1 MYRNKHVDRIEK
13 AKWKCGRHTVKGVR
27 PKVLSF
33 PTLVDIT
40 APQTPTV
47 ESITVTVRLNSPNH
61 TLALKLTPPV
71 LEYLRAVV
79 TEQLDSGDCTPIQH
93 ARTIRA
99 CDGRVVTGVKNLY
112 TGHTC
117 GANTVRCTNLQ
128 TQMMARSRHRRRL
141 TPRAGRVPTSSSR
154 QEISLPCRRAAKVR
168 TPPTTKIPPPPPGPR
183 ISCADSGEAEE
194 ADDQMS
200 E

>member
-61 TLALKLTPPV
+61 TLVLKLTPPV

-93 ARTIRA
+93 ARTIIGRA
-99 CDGRVVTGVKNLY
+99 
-112 TGHTC
+112 
-117 GANTVRCTNLQ
+117 TVGLSQ
-128 TQMMARSRHRRRL
+128 
-141 TPRAGRVPTSSSR
+141 V
-154 QEISLPCRRAAKVR
+154 
-168 TPPTTKIPPPPPGPR
+168 
-183 ISCADSGEAEE
+183 
-194 ADDQMS
+194 
-200 E
+200 